1 MYYVYVLISHAD
13 NRFYVGFTNNLN
25 MRLNSHA
32 RGQVEST
39 RNRRPLEL
47 VYCEGCLE
55 RNDALRREK
64 YLKTTWGKRYLRNR
78 IGTYMK
84 TEWGYLTG

>member
-1 MYYVYVLISHAD
+1 MYYVYVLISHSD
-13 NRFYVGFTNNLN
+13 SQFYVGFTNDLK

-32 RGQVEST
+32 KGNVEST
-39 RNRRPLEL
+39 RNRKPLEL
-47 VYCEGCLE
+47 VYYEACLE

-78 IGTYMK
+78 IKSYVQTK
-84 TEWGYLTG
+84 WVI